1 MIRFVHS
8 RCEFRWGGYFNSGD
22 KGLLSNEVPSEKT
35 PGEREKISY
44 VRSEELISRKRNDMC
59 KGPEVGMNLAISS
72 NKTSECLDQ
81 RFCVGCRHWYGGCQ

>member
-8 RCEFRWGGYFNSGD
+8 RCEFRWGGYCNSGD

-44 VRSEELISRKRNDMC
+44 VRSEELISRKR
-59 KGPEVGMNLAISS
+59 E
-72 NKTSECLDQ
+72 
-81 RFCVGCRHWYGGCQ
+81 